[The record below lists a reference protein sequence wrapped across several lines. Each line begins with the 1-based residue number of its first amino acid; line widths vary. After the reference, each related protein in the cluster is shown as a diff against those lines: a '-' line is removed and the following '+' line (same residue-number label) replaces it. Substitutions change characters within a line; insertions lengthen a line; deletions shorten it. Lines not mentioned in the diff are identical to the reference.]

1 MAGVILAFSY
11 YSVEVWTQN
20 SFRFVFEVRKIV
32 EERCVTS
39 LNAAAKETTQNTVFK
54 LLRKRVD
61 PVKT

>member
-1 MAGVILAFSY
+1 MAGAIVAFSY

-20 SFRFVFEVRKIV
+20 ILFVFEVRKIV

-39 LNAAAKETTQNTVFK
+39 LKAAAKETTQNTVFK
-54 LLRKRVD
+54 LLRQRVD